1 MHVAARRHQGTRDA
15 SQVVIKRLTLTG
27 FIVSDYA
34 DEWAEAKA
42 ELAALHAAGQLR
54 ARETVY
60 AGFEALPEAF
70 VGLFDG
76 ANTGKAVVS
85 V

>member
-1 MHVAARRHQGTRDA
+1 MRVAARQHRGARDIW
-15 SQVVIKRLTLTG
+15 QVVIKRLTLTG
-27 FIVSDYA
+27 FIVADYA